1 MTRPRP
7 NRKRRIV
14 PLRML
19 LALLVGTV
27 VMPSL
32 LTLSVGIVALAL
44 WREATGLVV
53 GVLTLS
59 FAASAI
65 AGGVTA
71 VVFVRRTSRLAEMQ
85 ADFVANA
92 SHQLRT
98 PLAGLRLVAETFEA
112 GRGDDPARRAA
123 LVEMLGD
130 EVRRLEALVARI
142 LAWRKLDEGAALA
155 REPVAI
161 GDVVEEAVATIRRL
175 PEGRDATIVT
185 TIAPDLPSFAGDRAV
200 LVEAIGNLVHN
211 AVKFAGERGPITVT
225 AARSD
230 RHLTV
235 SVADRGPGID
245 AEAQAHVF
253 ERFYRAPEH
262 RNHRAGTGL
271 GLAVVKAVAEAH
283 RGDVSVVSAPGA
295 GTTFVLRLP
304 IEARRGG

>member
-1 MTRPRP
+1 MGRIPR
-7 NRKRRIV
+7 NRKRRLV

-27 VMPSL
+27 VVPSL

-71 VVFVRRTSRLAEMQ
+71 VVFARRTSRLAEMQ

-98 PLAGLRLVAETFEA
+98 PLAGLRLIAETFEA
-112 GRGDDPARRAA
+112 GRGDDPTRRAA

-142 LAWRKLDEGAALA
+142 LAWRRLDEGVVLA
-155 REPVAI
+155 REPLAMT
-161 GDVVEEAVATIRRL
+161 DVVEEAVKTIRRL
-175 PEGRDATIVT
+175 PEGREAMIATT
-185 TIAPDLPSFAGDRAV
+185 LPPHLPPVVGDHAV
-200 LVEAIGNLVHN
+200 LVEAVANLVHN
-211 AVKFAGERGPITVT
+211 AVKFAGENGPIAVTV
-225 AARSD
+225 APADGHVAVR
-230 RHLTV
+230 V
-235 SVADRGPGID
+235 SDRGPGLD
-245 AEAQAHVF
+245 KDAQAHVF

-262 RNHRAGTGL
+262 RSHRAGTGL
-271 GLAVVKAVAEAH
+271 GLAIAKAAAEVH
-283 RGDVSVVSAPGA
+283 GGTVTVESAPGA
-295 GTTFVLRLP
+295 GTTFELRLP
-304 IEARRGG
+304 VEGRGGH